1 MAYRSIDDI
10 GSRQLRNRLN
20 RLRENLNDLNEN
32 IEQIIPDEVRNEN
45 EMLND
50 GLQGWN
56 NEIKC

>member
-32 IEQIIPDEVRNEN
+32 IEQIIPDEVR
-45 EMLND
+45 
-50 GLQGWN
+50 
-56 NEIKC
+56 